1 MRTISRRQFLSRS
14 TSGIAAAGYLSTA
27 AMELGADPLGLPVGF
42 QSYSVR
48 QQLSKDFEGILKQ
61 LAGVGYR
68 TVELCSPH
76 GYEKSGYGFLLKM
89 KPSEIRDTIHSTG
102 LGCDSSHYGIA
113 ELREH
118 LDERIAYA
126 KELGLKQMILAHPG
140 LRATSTMDDWRRVA
154 DELNKWGEQTHKAG
168 LQLGYHNHNIE
179 FSKIDGVLVYDE
191 FMRRLD
197 PKLVKMQF
205 QTAVISLGFEPEEF
219 LTKYPRRFISLHVQD
234 WSTADKQM
242 VPVGKGVLD
251 WKKIFAAAKKGG
263 IKNYY
268 VEMSLDLLTAS
279 YPYLHDLKV

>member
-1 MRTISRRQFLSRS
+1 MPVISRRAFLGES
-14 TSGIAAAGYLSTA
+14 TAAAGYLA
-27 AMELGADPLGLPVGF
+27 AGALQLGADPLGLPMGF

-48 QQLSKDFEGILKQ
+48 QRLATDFEGILKQ

-89 KPSEIRDTIHSTG
+89 KPSEIRQTINSTG
-102 LGCDSSHYGIA
+102 LRCESSHYGIQ

-140 LRATSTMDDWRRVA
+140 LRATATMDDWRRVA
-154 DELNKWGEQTHKAG
+154 DELNKIGEQTRKAG
-168 LQLGYHNHNIE
+168 IQTGYHNHNIE
-179 FSKIDGVLVYDE
+179 FGKIDGVLIYDE
-191 FMRRLD
+191 FMSKLD

-205 QTAVISLGFEPEEF
+205 QTAIISLGLDPVTF
-219 LTKYPRRFISLHVQD
+219 LDKYPGRIISLHVQD
-234 WSTADKQM
+234 WSTADKKM

-263 IKNYY
+263 IKNYF
-268 VEMSLDLLTAS
+268 VEMDLDLITAS